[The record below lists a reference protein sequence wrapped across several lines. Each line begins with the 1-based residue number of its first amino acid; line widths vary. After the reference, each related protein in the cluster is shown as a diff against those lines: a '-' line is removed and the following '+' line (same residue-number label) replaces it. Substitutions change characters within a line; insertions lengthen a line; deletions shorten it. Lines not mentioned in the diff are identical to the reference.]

1 MKENKKSGITPA
13 DNGTEEKTK
22 GFPVVTEE
30 DQANAAAFEMKKKTA
45 DGSWVA
51 AAPVAVSGDSAELAE
66 PKTREPLEDTEQAE
80 ENGQGTAVQ
89 SFFQIYHGASCPFIG

>member
-1 MKENKKSGITPA
+1 MKENKKSGITPEE
-13 DNGTEEKTK
+13 NGAEEKTK

-51 AAPVAVSGDSAELAE
+51 AAPVTVSGGS
-66 PKTREPLEDTEQAE
+66 LETEKPEAQE
-80 ENGQGTAVQ
+80 SQE
-89 SFFQIYHGASCPFIG
+89 

>member
-80 ENGQGTAVQ
+80 DRA
-89 SFFQIYHGASCPFIG
+89 AA

>member
-80 ENGQGTAVQ
+80 DRAV
-89 SFFQIYHGASCPFIG
+89 AEPETVVEPET